1 MTNKTKKELQ
11 AEILLLRQELADIK
25 TKFSQLSEKCKS
37 LEQIEKSSS
46 FLCHKCSK
54 NFQTN
59 EALKNHMRNH
69 QDKKES
75 VKCFECD
82 LEFNEEWKMLAH
94 KKNRTNVKCDKCDK
108 IFRCQVIKEKHM
120 SISHDDKIV
129 YCHYFNNGKKCP
141 YENKCIFIHEDSEIC
156 KYGIKCERIFC
167 MFKHDNEN
175 IDNIAIHYSDAN
187 ATFENPYLKE
197 PFECDFCGDFITTIK
212 KEFEEH
218 LDEEKRFCMY
228 CKKDYDCVYYLKEH
242 IESDHKE
249 LI

>member
-1 MTNKTKKELQ
+1 
-11 AEILLLRQELADIK
+11 
-25 TKFSQLSEKCKS
+25 
-37 LEQIEKSSS
+37 
-46 FLCHKCSK
+46 
-54 NFQTN
+54 
-59 EALKNHMRNH
+59 
-69 QDKKES
+69 
-75 VKCFECD
+75 
-82 LEFNEEWKMLAH
+82 MLAH
-94 KKNRTNVKCDKCDK
+94 KKNHTNVRCDKCDK
-108 IFRCQVIKEKHM
+108 IFSCQVIKEKHM

-167 MFKHDNEN
+167 MFKHDNKN
-175 IDNIAIHYSDAN
+175 TDNIAIHDSDAN
-187 ATFENPYLKE
+187 ATFENPYLIE